1 MQEEE
6 SLAEKMCRVK
16 VCGRTKEY
24 AAGTTYQEIA
34 EEFQSL
40 YEHQIVL
47 VFAGK
52 YRLQELTKTLDKDC
66 ELRFVTTGDAIGHS
80 TYRRSMCLLLVKA
93 VHDVAG
99 HDKIERVRIHFSL
112 DKGYYCTVEG
122 NVTLDGEFLKRVE
135 ARMRELAEQKI
146 PIAKRSVHTDDA
158 IALFHRHGMYDKER
172 LFEYRRVSK
181 VNIYSMNEFEDYYY
195 GYMVPDAGCLK
206 YFSLNLYDEG
216 FVIQMPAKE
225 HPEQV
230 PEFKASP
237 KLFQVLKESVR
248 WGDRQDIDTVG
259 ALNDMITKG
268 DMREV
273 VLVQEAHQERQI
285 GEIAKSISL
294 KDGAKFILIAGPSSS
309 GKTTFSH
316 RLSIQLRV
324 NGLRPHPIAVDNY
337 FVDREHT
344 PRDKDGNYDF
354 ECLEAIDIDKFNT
367 DMEALLSGREVYL
380 PVFDF
385 KTGKRTYDDRPK
397 KLGKNDI
404 LVIEGIHCL
413 NPKLTEAMKDNSKFR
428 IYISALTQINIDEHN
443 RIPSTDGRLI
453 RRLVRDARTRG
464 ATAMRTI
471 GMWPSVRRG
480 EEKNIFPYQEQADVM
495 FNSSLLYELAV
506 LKQYV
511 EPLLFDVDKESEEYL
526 EAKRLLKFFD
536 YFVGIGSEYV
546 PANSL
551 LREFIGGGC
560 FRV

>member
-1 MQEEE
+1 MTEH
-6 SLAEKMCRVK
+6 MCRVTID
-16 VCGRTKEY
+16 GETRLY
-24 AAGTTYQEIA
+24 AEGTAYQEIA
-34 EEFQSL
+34 EEYQPR

-47 VFAGK
+47 VFVGK
-52 YRLQELTKTLDKDC
+52 YRLRELRKCVEEDC
-66 ELRFVTTGDAIGHS
+66 ELRFVTTGDPIGHA
-80 TYRRSMCLLLVKA
+80 TYKRSMCLLLVKA

-99 HDKIERVRIHFSL
+99 HDKLERVRLHFSV

-122 NVTLDGEFLKRVE
+122 DVELTQDFLGKVE
-135 ARMRELAEQKI
+135 ARMREISSENV
-146 PIAKRSVHTDDA
+146 PIDKRSIHTDSA
-158 IALFHRHGMYDKER
+158 VELFHRHGMYDKER

-181 VNIYSMNEFEDYYY
+181 VNIYSINEFEDYYY
-195 GYMVPDAGCLK
+195 GYMVPDTGCLK
-206 YFSLNLYDEG
+206 YFSLHLYDQG
-216 FVIQMPAKE
+216 FVIQMPTRE
-225 HPEQV
+225 NPEEV
-230 PEFKASP
+230 PEFKPSP
-237 KLFQVLKESVR
+237 KLFHVLKESVL
-248 WGDRQDIDTVG
+248 WGDGQNIETVG

-285 GEIAKSISL
+285 GEIAKQIADKGNVRFVL
-294 KDGAKFILIAGPSSS
+294 VAGPSSS

-324 NGLRPHPIAVDNY
+324 NGLSPHPIAVDNY

-354 ECLEAIDIDKFNT
+354 ECLGAIDIKQFNE
-367 DMEALLSGREVYL
+367 DMSRLIRGEEVRL
-380 PVFDF
+380 PIFDF
-385 KTGKRTYDDRPK
+385 KTGKRQYENHPK
-397 KLGKNDI
+397 RLGEKDI

-413 NPKLTEAMKDNSKFR
+413 NPKLTEMMDDENKFK
-428 IYISALTQINIDEHN
+428 IYISALTQLNIDEHN
-443 RIPSTDGRLI
+443 RIPTTDGRLI

-464 ATAMRTI
+464 ASAARTI
-471 GMWPSVRRG
+471 SMWPSVRRG
-480 EEKNIFPYQEQADVM
+480 EEENIFPYQEQADVM

-511 EPLLFDVDKESEEYL
+511 EPLLFGVDKESEEYL

-546 PANSL
+546 PTNSL

-560 FRV
+560 FNV

>member
-1 MQEEE
+1 MTEH
-6 SLAEKMCRVK
+6 MCRVTID
-16 VCGRTKEY
+16 GETRLY
-24 AAGTTYQEIA
+24 AEGTAYQEIA
-34 EEFQSL
+34 EEYQPR

-47 VFAGK
+47 VFVGK
-52 YRLQELTKTLDKDC
+52 YRLRELRKCVEEDC
-66 ELRFVTTGDAIGHS
+66 ELRFVTTGDPIGHA
-80 TYRRSMCLLLVKA
+80 TYKRSMCLLLVKA

-99 HDKIERVRIHFSL
+99 HDKLERVRLHFSV

-122 NVTLDGEFLKRVE
+122 DVELTQDFLGKVE
-135 ARMRELAEQKI
+135 ARMREISSENV
-146 PIAKRSVHTDDA
+146 PIDKRSIHTDSA
-158 IALFHRHGMYDKER
+158 VELFHRHGMYDKER

-181 VNIYSMNEFEDYYY
+181 VNIYSINEFEDYYY
-195 GYMVPDAGCLK
+195 GYMVPDTGCLK
-206 YFSLNLYDEG
+206 YFSLHLYDQG
-216 FVIQMPAKE
+216 FVIQMPTRE
-225 HPEQV
+225 NPEEV
-230 PEFKASP
+230 PEFKPSP
-237 KLFQVLKESVR
+237 KLFHVLKESVL
-248 WGDRQDIDTVG
+248 WGDDQNIETVG

-285 GEIAKSISL
+285 GEIAKQIADKGNVRFVL
-294 KDGAKFILIAGPSSS
+294 VAGPSSS

-324 NGLRPHPIAVDNY
+324 NGLSPHPIAVDNY

-354 ECLEAIDIDKFNT
+354 ECLGAIDIKQFNE
-367 DMEALLSGREVYL
+367 DMSRLIRGEEVRL
-380 PVFDF
+380 PIFDF
-385 KTGKRTYDDRPK
+385 KTGKRQYENHPK
-397 KLGKNDI
+397 RLGEKDI

-413 NPKLTEAMKDNSKFR
+413 NPKLTEMMDDENKFK
-428 IYISALTQINIDEHN
+428 IYISALTQLNIDEHN
-443 RIPSTDGRLI
+443 RIPTTDGRLI

-464 ATAMRTI
+464 ASAARTI
-471 GMWPSVRRG
+471 SMWPSVRRG
-480 EEKNIFPYQEQADVM
+480 EEENIFPYQEQADVM

-511 EPLLFDVDKESEEYL
+511 EPLLFGVDKESEEYL

-546 PANSL
+546 PTNSL

-560 FRV
+560 FNV